1 MVGTLLLCLA
11 RLAFA
16 RRERAV
22 NCGKDNKHQSWP
34 SFCVLVVVVLV
45 FLLLL
50 NDKSKITTGQQA
62 NIKYGDGTQHNT
74 AEQSTAQQNTTR
86 CNPTRQRRTR
96 GSPPSYLNSNGSSTC
111 GSGYGAPKYKMPKT
125 AALHGVAPSFP
136 PSPSLYYSR
145 SPWSRVVKD
154 RQKAATGKIECSLC
168 THTHILAH
176 RCSTLS
182 LSPVLV
188 LCLSLTPTHT

>member
-11 RLAFA
+11 RLAFV
-16 RRERAV
+16 RGERAV
-22 NCGKDNKHQSWP
+22 NCGRDNKHQSWP

-86 CNPTRQRRTR
+86 CNPTRQRGTR
-96 GSPPSYLNSNGSSTC
+96 GRPSC
-111 GSGYGAPKYKMPKT
+111 
-125 AALHGVAPSFP
+125 
-136 PSPSLYYSR
+136 PSLSKLYL
-145 SPWSRVVKD
+145 RVWLRCPK
-154 RQKAATGKIECSLC
+154 RIKCPKQRHSMELPPFLSLPLPLSI
-168 THTHILAH
+168 ILALPG
-176 RCSTLS
+176 R
-182 LSPVLV
+182 VL
-188 LCLSLTPTHT
+188 

>member
-34 SFCVLVVVVLV
+34 SFFVLVDVVVLV
-45 FLLLL
+45 FLLLF
-50 NDKSKITTGQQA
+50 NGKSKITTGQQA

-86 CNPTRQRRTR
+86 CNPTRQRGTR
-96 GSPPSYLNSNGSSTC
+96 GRPSCPPSYLNSNGSSTC

-125 AALHGVAPSFP
+125 AALHGVAPSF
-136 PSPSLYYSR
+136 SLPLPFS
-145 SPWSRVVKD
+145 
-154 RQKAATGKIECSLC
+154 I
-168 THTHILAH
+168 ILALPG
-176 RCSTLS
+176 R
-182 LSPVLV
+182 VL
-188 LCLSLTPTHT
+188 